1 MNRYKS
7 LAILV
12 LMNGAPVGDCTDILS
27 TPDPDI
33 ILQAN
38 SASAA
43 LALKNGVLLRLAQAL
58 NGVQGP
64 DAFFVFSGLV
74 TDEWR
79 SGDTFV
85 QRNNQDQRIW
95 DPTNTFNA
103 DPYRRL
109 NRVRVQGSAA
119 IQALRQYIPAP
130 LHLVGRMFALAGYVE
145 VLMGENY
152 CNGTPLSGVVGTTVV
167 YGPPLTNDSMLAL
180 SI

>member
-1 MNRYKS
+1 MTSYKS
-7 LAILV
+7 LALAALITAGSVGACGTEILGV
-12 LMNGAPVGDCTDILS
+12 T
-27 TPDPDI
+27 DPDI
-33 ILQAN
+33 VLAAN
-38 SASAA
+38 SAAGA
-43 LALKNGVLLRLAQAL
+43 INLK

-109 NRVRVQGSAA
+109 NRVRVQGFAA
-119 IQALRQYIPAP
+119 IQALRQYVPDSLP
-130 LHLVGRMFALAGYVE
+130 LVGRMFALGGYVE
-145 VLMGENY
+145 VLMGKNY
-152 CNGTPLSGVVGTTVV
+152 WNGTPLNGGVGTTGV
-167 YGPPLTNDSMLAL
+167 
-180 SI
+180 

>member
-1 MNRYKS
+1 MTPYKS
-7 LAILV
+7 LAL
-12 LMNGAPVGDCTDILS
+12 LALAAALGGCKADILGA
-27 TPDPDI
+27 TDPDI
-33 ILQAN
+33 ILDAN

-64 DAFFVFSGLV
+64 DAFFVYSGLV

-95 DPTNTFNA
+95 EPTNTFNA

-109 NRVRVQGSAA
+109 NRVRVEAVAA
-119 IQALRQYIPAP
+119 TRALRQFVPDSLY
-130 LHLVGRMFALAGYVE
+130 LVGRLFGLTAYVE
-145 VLMGENY
+145 VLIGE
-152 CNGTPLSGVVGTTVV
+152 
-167 YGPPLTNDSMLAL
+167 
-180 SI
+180 

>member
-12 LMNGAPVGDCTDILS
+12 LMMRARVGACTDILS
-27 TPDPDI
+27 TTDPDI

-43 LALKNGVLLRLAQAL
+43 LALKIGVLLRLAQAL

-109 NRVRVQGSAA
+109 NRVRLQGEST
-119 IQALRQYIPAP
+119 ISALRQYLPDS

-145 VLMGENY
+145 
-152 CNGTPLSGVVGTTVV
+152 
-167 YGPPLTNDSMLAL
+167 
-180 SI
+180 